1 MPARS
6 DEPLIQLA
14 TRIPKGL
21 GRRLKLHCVESETT
35 VMAFTSAAIR
45 ELLDRKGA
53 RRRGGSSA

>member
-1 MPARS
+1 M
-6 DEPLIQLA
+6 IQLA

-21 GRRLKLHCVESETT
+21 RRRLKLHCVESEAT